1 MRLQQIS
8 KKDVLTQRVV
18 SIMTKYA
25 TLLMF
30 AEFYAMVGNAD
41 NPRKSATATGGQFRA
56 LDDDYADNKVTPQ
69 FANVALKIFGD
80 KVQVDVAHER
90 RSQDIPSVRLTEL
103 DNFSKN
109 LGKEFQNQLTNG
121 DSGTATDFDGI
132 KKLVPA
138 TQKITPA
145 DDGIEVP
152 MGNDSTSKKKQ
163 QVFLEFLFSLLEKVD
178 GGAQLLYMD
187 SKTLSR
193 LNSIARGY
201 IRYER
206 DKDFGI
212 RIGYFNEVPIILS
225 GYAKDGS
232 LVIGHNETV
241 GNSTDC
247 TSIYAMRFGER
258 SDLTIATNIG
268 VEVTDLGKVGS
279 HYVHTVELDAAPS
292 LLNDKALAR
301 LEGIRIVS

>member
-1 MRLQQIS
+1 MKLQQIS
-8 KKDVLTQRVV
+8 KKETLTQRVV
-18 SIMTKYA
+18 GRMTKYA
-25 TLLMF
+25 PILML
-30 AEFYAMVGNAD
+30 AEFYSMVGNAD
-41 NPRKSATATGGQFRA
+41 KPRKSATASGGKFRP
-56 LDDDYADNKVTPQ
+56 LDDDFPANQVTPQ
-69 FANVALKIFGD
+69 FADVALKIFGD

-90 RSQDIPSVRLTEL
+90 RGGDIASVRLSEL

-109 LGKEFQNQLTNG
+109 LGKEFQNQFTNG
-121 DSGTATDFDGI
+121 DSGTATNFDGI
-132 KKLVPA
+132 KKLVPSA
-138 TQKITPA
+138 QKITPA
-145 DDGIEVP
+145 ENGIEVP
-152 MGNDSTSKKKQ
+152 MGNDNASKKAQ
-163 QVFLEFLFSLLEKVD
+163 QIFLEQLFSLLEKID

-193 LNSIARGY
+193 LNSVAREF

-241 GNSTDC
+241 GTSDDC

-268 VEVTDLGKVGS
+268 VEVTDMGKVGP
-279 HYVHTVELDAAPS
+279 HYVHNVELDAAPA
-292 LLNDKALAR
+292 LLNNKALAR